1 MLPDHVRIMEFSLPL
16 SPRSTSRFVVT
27 TATVAVLAAA
37 LTSCGVDAVA
47 NSEPTGDPQA
57 GGALRYGLS
66 QPPTCADPAQA
77 ASNQTIYVARQ
88 VVDSLT
94 DQDPETGEIVPW
106 LAESWDIGENATQ
119 FTFRLKEG
127 VTFSDG
133 TPLTAT
139 AVQKNFDAIVNTL
152 GGVKASQAVGYLAG
166 YTGTTVIDEHT
177 AQVNFSEPNAPFLQ
191 ATASHQLGLLSES
204 DTTKSAEERCTGDLS
219 GTGPFVYEDYQQ
231 DKSATLVKRTGY
243 SWGSDTFGHDG
254 EAYLD
259 RIEFTIVPESGVRTG
274 ALASGQ
280 LDAVSDALP
289 QDAPQIEGAGGRI
302 LTTPNPGLPFGF
314 QPNVSRGVLTDPAV
328 RAALIPAIDRQ
339 ELVDTVLGPDFR
351 PATGT
356 LASATAG
363 YVALDD
369 VAFDPREAETILD
382 AAGWVPGEDGIRV
395 KDGQRLSFPVLFS
408 AVFAGN
414 QAILELV
421 QQQLRAVGID
431 LQLDLVSGPEN
442 TARQGAGD
450 YDSSY
455 YNSTRADGDIL
466 RTAFGLDG
474 RNLNKRPPIPEL
486 DDVLERQL
494 SATDPAE
501 RTALIEHA
509 QQLVLDNG
517 LWIPTV
523 ELSQAIG
530 AGPAVAGVNFDA
542 SARLQFF
549 DTWLSE

>member
-1 MLPDHVRIMEFSLPL
+1 MSIS
-16 SPRSTSRFVVT
+16 SSSASRFVVT
-27 TATVAVLAAA
+27 AAATAVLGAA
-37 LTSCGVDAVA
+37 LTACGTGAAA
-47 NSEPTGDPQA
+47 NSEPTGDPQP
-57 GGALRYGLS
+57 GGTLRYGLS
-66 QPPTCADPAQA
+66 VPPTCADPAQA

-94 DQDPETGEIVPW
+94 DQDPATGEIVPW
-106 LAESWDIGENATQ
+106 LAESWESNADGTQ

-133 TPLTAT
+133 TPLTADS
-139 AVQKNFDAIVNTL
+139 VKKNFDAIVNTL
-152 GGVKASQAVGYLAG
+152 GGVKAPQAVGYLAG
-166 YTGTTVIDEHT
+166 YAGTTVVDDRT
-177 AQVNFSEPNAPFLQ
+177 AQVNFSVPNAPFLQ
-191 ATASHQLGLLSES
+191 ATASHQLGLLSDA
-204 DTTKSAEERCTGDLS
+204 DTAKSAEERCAGDLS

-243 SWGSDTFGHDG
+243 SWGSEAFGHDG

-274 ALASGQ
+274 SLASGQ
-280 LDAVSDALP
+280 LDAISDALP
-289 QDAPQIEGAGGRI
+289 QDAAQIESAGGRI
-302 LTTPNPGLPFGF
+302 LTTPNPGIPFGF
-314 QPNVSRGVLTDPAV
+314 QPNLSRGVLTDPAV
-328 RAALIPAIDRQ
+328 RSAIVPAINRQ

-351 PATGT
+351 PATST
-356 LASATAG
+356 LASATPG
-363 YVALDD
+363 YVELAD
-369 VAFDPREAETILD
+369 VTYDPVKAEKILD
-382 AAGWVPGEDGIRV
+382 EAGWVPGPDGIRV

-408 AVFAGN
+408 SVFAGN

-431 LQLDLVSGPEN
+431 LQLDLVSTPEN
-442 TARQGAGD
+442 TARQNAGD
-450 YDSSY
+450 FEASY

-474 RNLNKRPPIPEL
+474 RNLNQRNPIPDL
-486 DDVLERQL
+486 DDVLAQQL
-494 SATDPAE
+494 STTDPAARAE
-501 RTALIEHA
+501 LIGRA

-530 AGPAVAGVNFDA
+530 AGPNVADLKFEA

-549 DTWLSE
+549 DTWLGE

>member
-1 MLPDHVRIMEFSLPL
+1 MSHQLVFS
-16 SPRSTSRFVVT
+16 RR
-27 TATVAVLAAA
+27 LAAA
-37 LTSCGVDAVA
+37 LAASTVLAGALTACASGASSATSAG
-47 NSEPTGDPQA
+47 GDPQP
-57 GGALRYGLS
+57 GGTLRYGLS
-66 QPPTCADPAQA
+66 QAPICADPAQA

-94 DQDPETGEIVPW
+94 DQNPETGEVVPW
-106 LAESWDIGENATQ
+106 LADSWESNPDGTQ
-119 FTFRLKEG
+119 FTFRLKDG

-133 TPLTAT
+133 TPLTADS
-139 AVQKNFDAIVNTL
+139 VKKNFDAIVNTL
-152 GGVKASQAVGYLAG
+152 GGVKSPQAVGYLAG
-166 YTGTTVIDEHT
+166 YTGTTVVDEHT
-177 AQVNFSEPNAPFLQ
+177 AQVNFSAPNAPFLQ
-191 ATASHQLGLLSES
+191 ATASHQLGLLSEA
-204 DTTKSAEERCTGDLS
+204 DTAKSAEERCAGDLS

-243 SWGSDTFGHDG
+243 AWGSEAFGHDG

-289 QDAPQIEGAGGRI
+289 QDAPQIEASGGRI

-314 QPNVSRGVLTDPAV
+314 QPNLSRGVLADPAV
-328 RAALIPAIDRQ
+328 RSALIPAIDRH

-356 LASATAG
+356 LASATPG
-363 YVALDD
+363 YIELADVTYDPQKAEQILDD
-369 VAFDPREAETILD
+369 
-382 AAGWVPGEDGIRV
+382 AGWVPGPDGIRV

-408 AVFAGN
+408 SVFAGN

-421 QQQLRAVGID
+421 QQQIRAVGID
-431 LQLDLVSGPEN
+431 LQLDLVSTPES
-442 TARQGAGD
+442 TARQNAGD
-450 YDSSY
+450 FEASY

-474 RNLNKRPPIPEL
+474 RNLNQRTLVPEL
-486 DDVLERQL
+486 DDVLSRQL
-494 SATDPAE
+494 STTDPAA
-501 RTALIEHA
+501 RAALVGQA

-523 ELSQAIG
+523 ELSQSIG
-530 AGPAVAGVNFDA
+530 AGANVADLKFEA

>member
-1 MLPDHVRIMEFSLPL
+1 MPL
-16 SPRSTSRFVVT
+16 SSISASRRVV
-27 TATVAVLAAA
+27 VAA
-37 LTSCGVDAVA
+37 LTASAL
-47 NSEPTGDPQA
+47 A
-57 GGALRYGLS
+57 GGLTACGTDSSAATPGGGTPQPGGTLRYGLS
-66 QPPTCADPAQA
+66 QAPTCADPAQA
-77 ASNQTIYVARQ
+77 GTNQTIYVARQ

-94 DQDPETGEIVPW
+94 DQNPETGEIVPW
-106 LAESWDIGENATQ
+106 LAESWDVNEDATQ
-119 FTFRLKEG
+119 FTFRLKDG

-139 AVQKNFDAIVNTL
+139 SVKNNFDAIVNTI
-152 GGVKASQAVGYLAG
+152 GGVKAPSAVGYLAG
-166 YTGTTVIDEHT
+166 YTGTTAVDEAT
-177 AQVNFSEPNAPFLQ
+177 AQVNFSAPNAPFLQ
-191 ATASHQLGLLSES
+191 ATATLQLGLLSDN
-204 DTTKSAEERCTGDLS
+204 DTAKTAEERCAGDLS

-243 SWGSDTFGHDG
+243 SWGSEAFAHDG

-259 RIEFTIVPESGVRTG
+259 RIEFSIVPESGVRTG
-274 ALASGQ
+274 SLASGQ

-302 LTTPNPGLPFGF
+302 LTTSNPGIPFGF

-328 RAALIPAIDRQ
+328 RAALVPALDRQ

-351 PATGT
+351 PATST
-356 LASATAG
+356 LASATPG
-363 YVALDD
+363 YVALAE
-369 VAFDPREAETILD
+369 VTYDPDKAEKILD
-382 AAGWVPGEDGIRV
+382 EAGWIPGADGIRV

-408 AVFAGN
+408 PVFAGN

-421 QQQLRAVGID
+421 QQQLRAVGVD
-431 LQLDLVSGPEN
+431 LQLDLQSMPEQ
-442 TARQGAGD
+442 TARQNSGE
-450 YDSSY
+450 YESSY

-466 RTAFGLDG
+466 RTAFGLEG
-474 RNLNKRPPIPEL
+474 RNINRRGPIPQL
-486 DDVLERQL
+486 DDVLVAQL
-494 SATDPAE
+494 TTVDPAARGE
-501 RTALIEHA
+501 LIGQA

-530 AGPAVAGVNFDA
+530 VGPTVQDLAFEA

-549 DTWLSE
+549 DAWLSE